1 MGGFRAHG
9 GRGRGSRWCRGA
21 GASGY
26 GAIRLLAD
34 WPAPA
39 RAARLF
45 CSKGLDE
52 DRFETLTPA
61 AEALAAT
68 LMRRAMIDYT
78 LRGAK
83 SKRYRHAARH
93 LAACAACDTAIADYG
108 DPPTHDAFLASLR
121 EDHRRKP
128 GFWGLADG

>member
-1 MGGFRAHG
+1 MV
-9 GRGRGSRWCRGA
+9 SRRRR
-21 GASGY
+21 
-26 GAIRLLAD
+26 IRLRRD
-34 WPAPA
+34 PAPGGLAGPRTGRPVVLA
-39 RAARLF
+39 R
-45 CSKGLDE
+45 SKGLDE

-68 LMRRAMIDYT
+68 LMRRAMIEYT

-108 DPPTHDAFLASLR
+108 DHPTHDAFLASLR
-121 EDHRRKP
+121 EDHRRKH
-128 GFWGLADG
+128 GFRGLADG